1 MLYPHTS
8 RKFLLEPT
16 LGAYQD
22 SLFILVPRLKGY
34 VLVVGQTREG
44 PGSALPDHLLQERV
58 RAFMARPHLSCGLRA
73 QLAAVGDFSPQVAS
87 SSVVAAWSAFGHA
100 SVVTGALAVSM
111 LHSRRGLRPRQG
123 RAAQAASSTS
133 A

>member
-22 SLFILVPRLKGY
+22 SLFILVPRFKGY
-34 VLVVGQTREG
+34 VLVVGQIREG

-58 RAFMARPHLSCGLRA
+58 RAFMARPHFSCGLRA
-73 QLAAVGDFSPQVAS
+73 QLAAVGGFSPQIVRWIMA
-87 SSVVAAWSAFGHA
+87 AAWSDMG
-100 SVVTGALAVSM
+100 TL
-111 LHSRRGLRPRQG
+111 LWRRVQWL
-123 RAAQAASSTS
+123 
-133 A
+133 